1 MMPSWESKN
10 NELSGKHVWH
20 EPNDYATDV
29 RRVKQEV
36 KQKWVRDGAKDGAW
50 DVLLLDD
57 SEEKEGMDGMMNG
70 PMHNGT
76 VAKWERFM
84 DEEILLFNKW
94 MKTA

>member
-1 MMPSWESKN
+1 MHDVN
-10 NELSGKHVWH
+10 DY

-29 RRVKQEV
+29 RRVEQEV
-36 KQKWVRDGAKDGAW
+36 KQKWVRGGAW

-70 PMHNGT
+70 QMDNGK
-76 VAKWERFM
+76 VAKCERFM